1 MSSAPVITSGRSS
14 KSSGMTMKGR
24 RRMDTLLRLLV
35 ALIFIIYAL
44 FPIVYVIGTSL
55 NPSGSLQTSQI
66 IPPNP
71 TLDNY
76 KKLLT
81 NPQNPFLKWMANSLF
96 VSVTTAIITV
106 ALCALAAYS
115 FSRFRFKSRKRLLQ
129 GLLLSQVF
137 PNVLAM
143 VALFLIL
150 QQLGKLYPMFGINT
164 LGGLILIYLGG
175 AIGFNTWLMKGFF
188 DTVPRELDES
198 AMLDGA
204 SPWQTFTTIILPL
217 VRPVLAVIFMLS
229 FIGTYGDYLLAKVM
243 LSNTQ
248 KYTVAVGL
256 SLFIGQQFGQRW
268 GEFAAGAVLA
278 AIPTM
283 ILFYISQSQ
292 LQGGLTSGAVKG

>member
-1 MSSAPVITSGRSS
+1 
-14 KSSGMTMKGR
+14 MKGR
-24 RRMDTLLRLLV
+24 RRLETALRLLV
-35 ALIFIIYAL
+35 AFIFIIYAL

-55 NPSGSLQTSQI
+55 NPSGSLQASQI
-66 IPPNP
+66 IPANP

-81 NPQNPFLKWMANSLF
+81 SETNPFLRWMANSLF
-96 VSVTTAIITV
+96 VSITTSIITV

-143 VALFLIL
+143 VALYLIL
-150 QQLGKLYPMFGINT
+150 QQLGKIYPLFGLNT

-204 SPWQTFTTIILPL
+204 SAWQTFYTIILPL

-229 FIGTYGDYLLAKVM
+229 FIGTYGDFLLATVM
-243 LSNTQ
+243 LSSTQ

-268 GEFAAGAVLA
+268 GEFAAGAVIA
-278 AIPTM
+278 AIPTL
-283 ILFYISQSQ
+283 ILFYISQSA

>member
-164 LGGLILIYLGG
+164 L
-175 AIGFNTWLMKGFF
+175 
-188 DTVPRELDES
+188 
-198 AMLDGA
+198 
-204 SPWQTFTTIILPL
+204 
-217 VRPVLAVIFMLS
+217 
-229 FIGTYGDYLLAKVM
+229 
-243 LSNTQ
+243 
-248 KYTVAVGL
+248 
-256 SLFIGQQFGQRW
+256 
-268 GEFAAGAVLA
+268 AA
-278 AIPTM
+278 
-283 ILFYISQSQ
+283 
-292 LQGGLTSGAVKG
+292 